1 MCGLT
6 CIFEVFIN
14 VCSASNSIMVIQVNG
29 VFELLK
35 VNTSME
41 PNDCMNI
48 CWFGIVGACTSK
60 GGVWSTWIKLSS
72 IGMFRFALLLLDNWT
87 CQTIESYNNLEN

>member
-6 CIFEVFIN
+6 CMSKVFIN
-14 VCSASNSIMVIQVNG
+14 VCCASNSKMMIQVNG

-35 VNTSME
+35 LNTLME

-48 CWFGIVGACTSK
+48 CWFGIVGTRTSK
-60 GGVWSTWIKLSS
+60 GGAWSTWIKLLS
-72 IGMFRFALLLLDNWT
+72 IGMFKFALLLLDSWT
-87 CQTIESYNNLEN
+87 C

>member
-1 MCGLT
+1 MVICGRTCGSNVISIMFLTIIFTKLMCGLT

-48 CWFGIVGACTSK
+48 C
-60 GGVWSTWIKLSS
+60 
-72 IGMFRFALLLLDNWT
+72 
-87 CQTIESYNNLEN
+87 